1 MLHILGTFSSVT
13 QHHCLFTYNLFSI
26 YNSIFHFQECKYFVY
41 SNSVGQKPEDLFL
54 KSRWT
59 NFTSRAYFKGQN
71 LDYHAEMSFGQEFQA
86 LAGDIAIF
94 KIHLRRKYLKDIVE
108 TIGPTALMVIVSWVR
123 ITLN

>member
-1 MLHILGTFSSVT
+1 M
-13 QHHCLFTYNLFSI
+13 NLVHEYLTSI
-26 YNSIFHFQECKYFVY
+26 YNAIVHFQECKYFVY

-54 KSRWT
+54 KSRWM
-59 NFTSRAYFKGQN
+59 NFTSRTYFKGQN
-71 LDYHAEMSFGQEFQA
+71 LDYHAEMSFGQEFQP

-123 ITLN
+123 N